1 MIKKQLS
8 IIASWLYRNDPKNKA
23 RFEIYQA
30 IDHKHPADE
39 IKHHFSK
46 ETAQVIQSTAKK
58 IKQAEA
64 ERNNQLKRLK
74 KRK

>member
-8 IIASWLYRNDPKNKA
+8 LVASWLYRNDPKNKA

-39 IKHHFSK
+39 IKHQFSK
-46 ETAQVIQSTAKK
+46 ETAQVIQSTTKK
-58 IKQAEA
+58 IKQAETA
-64 ERNNQLKRLK
+64 RIKQLK
-74 KRK
+74 KRR

>member
-8 IIASWLYRNDPKNKA
+8 LVASWLYRNDPKNKA

-39 IKHHFSK
+39 IKHQFSK
-46 ETAQVIQSTAKK
+46 ETAQVIESTAKK
-58 IKQAEA
+58 IKQAETA
-64 ERNNQLKRLK
+64 RIKELKQLK
-74 KRK
+74 KRR

>member
-8 IIASWLYRNDPKNKA
+8 LVASWLYRNDPKNKA

-39 IKHHFSK
+39 IKHQFSK
-46 ETAQVIQSTAKK
+46 ETTQVIQSTTKK
-58 IKQAEA
+58 IKQAETA
-64 ERNNQLKRLK
+64 RIKKLK
-74 KRK
+74 KRR

>member
-30 IDHKHPADE
+30 IDHRHPADE

-58 IKQAEA
+58 IKQADA
-64 ERNNQLKRLK
+64 ERNKQLKRLK

>member
-64 ERNNQLKRLK
+64 ERNKQLKRLK

>member
-1 MIKKQLS
+1 MIKKRLS
-8 IIASWLYRNDPKNKA
+8 IIASWLYHNDPKNKA

-39 IKHHFSK
+39 IKHQFSK
-46 ETAQVIQSTAKK
+46 ETAQAIENINSK

-64 ERNNQLKRLK
+64 LKLKELKRLK
-74 KRK
+74 KTK

>member
-8 IIASWLYRNDPKNKA
+8 VIASWLYRNDPKNKA

-30 IDHKHPADE
+30 IDHRHPADE

-58 IKQAEA
+58 IKQADA
-64 ERNNQLKRLK
+64 ERNKQLKRLK

>member
-8 IIASWLYRNDPKNKA
+8 IIASWLYHNDPKNKA

-39 IKHHFSK
+39 IKHHFSTQ
-46 ETAQVIQSTAKK
+46 TAEVIESINSK
-58 IKQAEA
+58 IKQAETA
-64 ERNNQLKRLK
+64 RIKELKKLK
-74 KRK
+74 KRR